1 MRQLKFF
8 LLLWLFPITAFT
20 QSIERS
26 AIVSSFGNFNSPDG
40 IIIDWN
46 IGQLFVN
53 TIIENNKFLT
63 QGFLQPIIV
72 NPINSYKE
80 LPLSTSIKVVPN
92 PVNSWFAIDGLKE
105 VVLTKAILFSVEGV
119 PVMEKN
125 SNIESIWNLDLLS
138 PGIYFLKFFAGNMH
152 YPSITIVKI

>member
-1 MRQLKFF
+1 MIKIIFF
-8 LLLWLFPITAFT
+8 LLLWFPPITGIT
-20 QSIERS
+20 QSLERS

-40 IIIDWN
+40 VIIDWN

-53 TIIENNKFLT
+53 TITENNKYLT

-80 LPLSTSIKVVPN
+80 LPLPNSIKVFPN
-92 PVNSWFAIDGLKE
+92 PVHSLFTIDGLEE

-119 PVMEKN
+119 PVLEKN